1 MMRACVVAALV
12 VAIAGGTVVGQGG
25 KKVFNLGPPPIGPY
39 STAVRA
45 GNFIYVAGAL
55 ATGADGKIVGTTV
68 GEHTTAIL
76 KQMGKV
82 LEASGSSMENVA
94 AVAIYLRNAG
104 DFPAMNDAYKA
115 FWPQDPPTRTTIV
128 ASLVLPD
135 ALVEISMVAIPTG
148 GERVVVHPADWMK
161 SPNPYSYGIKS
172 GDTLF
177 LSGLISRNGRD
188 NSVVEGDM
196 TAQVKTVMSNA
207 GEILKAAGMSFDD
220 VVSAKVYITDTA
232 MFQDMNGAYRPYFT
246 KQMPA
251 RATVRTGLTGP
262 QYKVEITMV
271 AVSGPKEAINTS
283 AQPNPNLSSA
293 IRAGNRLFVSGML
306 GNTDTNKGDV
316 GAQTKETLARVD
328 KALGAAGFDRSH
340 VVEGVVYLTDV
351 ANFAAMN
358 NEYRPFFG
366 KDFPARATV
375 QTGLVAADG
384 LVEIMFTAV
393 K

>member
-1 MMRACVVAALV
+1 MRRTGLAALV
-12 VAIAGGTVVGQGG
+12 FAVLVGAALMAQGG
-25 KKVFNLGPPPIGPY
+25 KTVVNLGPPPIGPY

-55 ATGADGKIVGTTV
+55 ATGPDGKIVGATA
-68 GEHTTAIL
+68 GEQTTAIL
-76 KQMGKV
+76 KQMGNV
-82 LEASGSSMENVA
+82 LEVAGSSMENVA
-94 AVAIYLRNAG
+94 AVMVYLRNAG

-115 FWPQDPPTRTTIV
+115 FWPKDPPTRTTV
-128 ASLVLPD
+128 VTGLLFPE

-148 GERVVVHPADWMK
+148 GERIVVHPADWMR

-188 NSVVEGDM
+188 NTVVEGDM
-196 TAQVKTVMSNA
+196 TAQVKTVMANA
-207 GEILKAAGMSFDD
+207 GAILKAAGMSFDD
-220 VVSAKVYITDTA
+220 VVSSKVYITDTA
-232 MFQDMNGAYRPYFT
+232 MFQEMNAAYRTYFT
-246 KQMPA
+246 RPPA
-251 RATVRTGLTGP
+251 RATVKTALTGP

-271 AVSGPKEAINTS
+271 AVSGPKDAINTS

-306 GNTDTNKGDV
+306 GNTDATKGDV

-328 KALGAAGFDRSH
+328 KALVAAGFDRAH
-340 VVEGVVYLTDV
+340 VVDAVAYLTDV
-351 ANFAAMN
+351 ANFGAMN
-358 NEYRPFFG
+358 DEYRLFFG

-375 QTGLVAADG
+375 QTGLVAPDG

>member
-1 MMRACVVAALV
+1 MRRTGLATLIVASL
-12 VAIAGGTVVGQGG
+12 AGVTLITQGG
-25 KKVFNLGPPPIGPY
+25 KKVITLGPPPIGPF

-45 GNFIYVAGAL
+45 GGFIYVAGAL
-55 ATGADGKIVGTTV
+55 ATGADGTIVGSTA
-68 GEHTTAIL
+68 GAQTTAIL

-94 AVAIYLRNAG
+94 AVMVYLRNAG

-115 FWPQDPPTRTTIV
+115 FWPKDPPTRTTV
-128 ASLVLPD
+128 VTNLVLPD
-135 ALVEISMVAIPTG
+135 ALVEVSMVAIPTG
-148 GERVVVHPADWMK
+148 GERAVVHPADWMT

-207 GEILKAAGMSFDD
+207 GAILKAAGMSFDD
-220 VVSAKVYITDTA
+220 VVSSKVYITDTA
-232 MFQDMNGAYRPYFT
+232 LFQEMNAAYRTHFT
-246 KQMPA
+246 RPPA
-251 RATVRTGLTGP
+251 RATVKTALTGP
-262 QYKVEITMV
+262 QYNVEITMV
-271 AVSGPKEAINTS
+271 AVSGPKDAINTS
-283 AQPNPNLSSA
+283 TQPNPNLSSA

-306 GNTDTNKGDV
+306 GNTRTNTGDV

-328 KALGAAGFDRSH
+328 QVLGAAGFDRSH
-340 VVEGVVYLTDV
+340 VVDAIVYLTDV

-358 NEYRPFFG
+358 SEYRPFFG

-375 QTGLVAADG
+375 ETGLVAPDG
-384 LVEIMFTAV
+384 LVEIMFAAV